1 MLAGIRRNDLY
12 IFPHPEFKDE
22 LKEIFDEVLSALPE
36 GAVDPK
42 RLAFEEFRRANKR
55 SPTSKH

>member
-1 MLAGIRRNDLY
+1 LAGIRRNDLY

-22 LKEIFDEVLSALPE
+22 LREIFDEVLAALPE
-36 GAVDPK
+36 GVADPQ

-55 SPTSKH
+55 NATGKH